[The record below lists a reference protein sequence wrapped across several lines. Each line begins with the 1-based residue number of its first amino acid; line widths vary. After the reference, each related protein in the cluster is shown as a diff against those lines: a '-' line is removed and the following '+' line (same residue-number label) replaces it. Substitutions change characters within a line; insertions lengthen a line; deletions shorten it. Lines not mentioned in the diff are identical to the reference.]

1 MAIYGRE
8 DLDILQAVNPGG
20 CKAKQEKPVP
30 RENLAKHWLFLTAP
44 EWIRTTDLP
53 LRRCIRSFSW
63 ASWARKHW
71 CFSSVRFIDFMDFT
85 PVSTFCEYTNRN
97 P

>member
-30 RENLAKHWLFLTAP
+30 HENLAKHWLFLLRP
-44 EWIRTTDLP
+44 SGFEP
-53 LRRCIRSFSW
+53 LTYRLEGGRSIQLSYGRL
-63 ASWARKHW
+63 S
-71 CFSSVRFIDFMDFT
+71 
-85 PVSTFCEYTNRN
+85 N
-97 P
+97 